1 MWLRVCVSL
10 CLCIYYAHFLLYAY
24 ARVCVCVCVY
34 VSICIRRA
42 TINKKQNEQKR
53 LVSFLNAE
61 ILTNNFCVR
70 CAVLFQYLYTHTY
83 IRMYILYLVF
93 KIKCKKHSD
102 KKVNTLPRIQQAVSL
117 CVWLEHTCLACM
129 SVCVRECEYECEC
142 ALSAR
147 P

>member
-34 VSICIRRA
+34 ISICIRRA

-53 LVSFLNAE
+53 FVSFLNAE
-61 ILTNNFCVR
+61 ILTNNFLCSLR
-70 CAVLFQYLYTHTY
+70 CFVSISLHTHTY
-83 IRMYILYLVF
+83 LHSYILYLVF

-129 SVCVRECEYECEC
+129 SVCV
-142 ALSAR
+142 
-147 P
+147 